1 MSLVESDAT
10 RVPCP
15 LRAAADS
22 PDAPAIVGAGG
33 TLTYGE
39 LDRRVTAV
47 AVNLDELDLGA
58 GARVGLYLPK
68 DERYIVLLLAV
79 IRAGCVACPLST
91 RTPRLGVATLLQ
103 RAACRALISDK
114 DLPEAADAGVPKLH
128 PKALLENISSERD
141 LPGSSDPLHLPL
153 DRHATVVFTS
163 GSTGVPKGALHT
175 FGNHYFSARGSNANI
190 ALEPQDRWLHS
201 LPLYHVGG
209 ISIVFRCLLAGASVA
224 LPEPVA
230 SLGEAIAC
238 SGATHVSLVST
249 QLLRLLR
256 EEGFDPSG
264 LKAILLGGGPMPGY
278 LLEEALARKL
288 PVHTSYGLTE
298 MASQVTATPPGA
310 SREEL
315 RTSGRPLPHRELSIS
330 EDGEIL
336 VRGETLFAGYIE
348 REAIELPIDAEG
360 WFHTKDLGELDAEG
374 YLRVRGRKDNLFI
387 SGGENVQPEEVEE
400 ALCLLEGVEEA
411 VVVPVPD
418 PEFGFRPGAFV
429 RTTGG
434 VVEPKKLAQ
443 ALKPVLAR
451 FKIPVAFYQWP
462 EGIGGMKV
470 DRSVLAER
478 ARREIHRRLLE

>member
-1 MSLVESDAT
+1 
-10 RVPCP
+10 
-15 LRAAADS
+15 
-22 PDAPAIVGAGG
+22 
-33 TLTYGE
+33 
-39 LDRRVTAV
+39 
-47 AVNLDELDLGA
+47 
-58 GARVGLYLPK
+58 
-68 DERYIVLLLAV
+68 
-79 IRAGCVACPLST
+79 
-91 RTPRLGVATLLQ
+91 LGVAPLLQ

-114 DLPEAADAGVPKLH
+114 DLPEAADAGAPKLH

-348 REAIELPIDAEG
+348 REAIELPIDAES

-374 YLRVRGRKDNLFI
+374 YLRVRGRKDNLFL

-400 ALCLLEGVEEA
+400 ALCLLEGVEAA

-418 PEFGFRPGAFV
+418 PEFGFRPAAFV

-434 VVEPKKLAQ
+434 VVEPKKLKH
-443 ALKPVLAR
+443 ALEPVLAR
-451 FKIPVAFYQWP
+451 FKIPVAYYEWP
-462 EGIGGMKV
+462 EAIGGMKA
-470 DRSVLAER
+470 DRSALAER
-478 ARREIHRRLLE
+478 ARREMHRRLLQ

>member
-1 MSLVESDAT
+1 MKSDAT

-15 LRAAADS
+15 LRAAAEGS
-22 PDAPAIVGAGG
+22 PNAPAIVGAGA

-47 AVNLDELDLGA
+47 AMNLDELGLGA

-68 DERYIVLLLAV
+68 DERYIVLLLAL

-91 RTPRLGVATLLQ
+91 RTPRSGIAKLLQ
-103 RAACRALISDK
+103 RAACRALISDE
-114 DLPEAADAGVPKLH
+114 DLPGAAEAGAPKLH
-128 PKALLENISSERD
+128 PNALLENISSGRD
-141 LPGSSDPLHLPL
+141 LPRSSDPLHLQL

-224 LPEPVA
+224 LPEPGA
-230 SLGEAIAC
+230 PLGEAIAR

-249 QLLRLLR
+249 QLLHLLR
-256 EEGFDPSG
+256 EKGFDPSG
-264 LKAILLGGGPMPGY
+264 LKAILLGGGPTPGY
-278 LLEEALARKL
+278 LLQEALARKL

-310 SREEL
+310 SREAL

-330 EDGEIL
+330 EAGEIL
-336 VRGETLFAGYIE
+336 VRGETLFAGYLE
-348 REAIELPIDAEG
+348 GEAIELPIDADG
-360 WFHTKDLGELDAEG
+360 WFHTKDLGKLDVEG

-387 SGGENVQPEEVEE
+387 SGGENVQPEEIEE
-400 ALCLLEGVEEA
+400 ALCLLEGVEEV

-418 PEFGFRPGAFV
+418 PEFGFRPAAFV

-434 VVEPKKLAQ
+434 VVEPANWAR
-443 ALKPVLAR
+443 ALEPVLAR
-451 FKIPVAFYQWP
+451 FKIPVAFYEWP

-470 DRSVLAER
+470 DRSALAER
-478 ARREIHRRLLE
+478 ARREIHRRLLQ